1 MCIYPYVCVL
11 MYIDTPME
19 YGCVYT
25 KLLIVVSPK
34 ELDGMGRWEGGLLE
48 EFLVFTL
55 YSAIIFQILKQF
67 KKQI

>member
-1 MCIYPYVCVL
+1 
-11 MYIDTPME
+11 MYIPICLCINVHRHTVE
-19 YGCVYT
+19 FGYVYT